1 MPGFLNLNLWKKN
14 KSVQNFLFLSIIQA
28 SNILISLITIP
39 IIVSAVD
46 IEQFGLISL
55 SLSIIAL
62 LNVGVNYGFHLSG
75 PREVALIADDPH
87 KLSALYSRNLF
98 SRITLAAFFTL
109 SLFIIISTTNAF
121 DRYAVILAFSTIM
134 LFSEALFPSWF
145 AQGMQRMSIIT
156 IGNLISKLLF
166 LFFLIKFVSHPSD
179 SKWVNFFS
187 GTTALLINVILVFI
201 ILIKWK
207 IRLQINA
214 LSKLWESIRSNFIL
228 FLSAFISH
236 ISISSG
242 VIILSFFASNKEI
255 GLYSLAER
263 IMFVLRMFPV
273 LIIQSI
279 YPNASKLYKEDIN
292 KFYQFLRRVYSRTI
306 AITLL
311 ISFAA
316 FTTAPLIIYLLSGEF
331 RDGSVNILRI
341 LAFIP
346 FLSSLNVA
354 NMIIILVSS
363 SNKLLFKGTWIVAVF
378 LLISGSILSF
388 MYGGPGLA
396 YALLLTE
403 LFIFIIQSGL
413 NYRQLPHDT
422 KTFYRIAL
430 SRHHHS

>member
-1 MPGFLNLNLWKKN
+1 MLGFLNLNLWKKN
-14 KSVQNFLFLSIIQA
+14 KSVQNFLFLSVVQA
-28 SNILISLITIP
+28 SNIIISLITIP
-39 IIVSAVD
+39 IVVSAVD

-55 SLSIIAL
+55 SLSIIAI

-75 PREVALIADDPH
+75 PREVALIADDPY

-98 SRITLAAFFTL
+98 SRITIAAFFTL
-109 SLFIIISTTNAF
+109 SLFIIIYTTNAF
-121 DRYAVILAFSTIM
+121 ERYAVILAYSTIM

-145 AQGMQRMSIIT
+145 AQGMQRMSIIS
-156 IGNLISKLLF
+156 IGNLISKLLY
-166 LFFLIKFVSHPSD
+166 LFFLIEFVNQPND
-179 SKWVNFFS
+179 SKWVNFFN
-187 GTTALLINVILVFI
+187 GTTALSINI
-201 ILIKWK
+201 ILILIILVKWK
-207 IRLQINA
+207 IKIQSSA
-214 LSKLWESIRSNFIL
+214 VTKFWVSIRSNFIL

-279 YPNASKLYKEDIN
+279 YPNASKFYKDDVN
-292 KFYQFLRRVYSRTI
+292 HFYQFLRKIYLRTI

-311 ISFAA
+311 ISFGA
-316 FTTAPLIIYLLSGEF
+316 FLMAPWIINLLSGEY
-331 RDGSVNILRI
+331 RDGSIYILRI

-354 NMIIILVSS
+354 NMLIILVSS
-363 SNKLLFKGTWIVAVF
+363 SNKLLFKGTWIVAGF

-403 LFIFIIQSGL
+403 LFIFIVYTIL
-413 NYRQLPHDT
+413 NLKHRSVET
-422 KTFYRIAL
+422 KKIYAFTFSSHYC
-430 SRHHHS
+430 S

>member
-14 KSVQNFLFLSIIQA
+14 KSIQNFLFLSIIQT

-55 SLSIIAL
+55 SLSIITL
-62 LNVGVNYGFHLSG
+62 VNVGVNYGFHLSG

-98 SRITLAAFFTL
+98 SRIFLAAFFTL
-109 SLFIIISTTNAF
+109 SLLIIMSNTNAF
-121 DRYAVILAFSTIM
+121 DRYAIILAYSTIL

-145 AQGMQRMSIIT
+145 AQGMQRMSIIS
-156 IGNLISKLLF
+156 IGNLISKLLY
-166 LFFLIKFVSHPSD
+166 LFFLIVFVNQPND

-187 GTTALLINVILVFI
+187 GTTALVINVVLVFI

-207 IRLQINA
+207 IRIQINA
-214 LSKLWESIRSNFIL
+214 ISKLWESIRSNFIL

-279 YPNASKLYKEDIN
+279 YPNASKLYKDDIN

-316 FTTAPLIIYLLSGEF
+316 FTTAPWIIYLLSGEY
-331 RDGSVNILRI
+331 RDGSANILRI

-363 SNKLLFKGTWIVAVF
+363 SNKLLFKGTWIVAGF

-403 LFIFIIQSGL
+403 LFIFIIQSVL
-413 NYRQLPHDT
+413 NYRQLSHDT

>member
-28 SNILISLITIP
+28 SNILISIITIP

-55 SLSIIAL
+55 SLSIITL
-62 LNVGVNYGFHLSG
+62 VNVGVNYGFHLSG

-98 SRITLAAFFTL
+98 SRIFLAAFFTL
-109 SLFIIISTTNAF
+109 SLLIIISNTNAF
-121 DRYAVILAFSTIM
+121 DRYAIILAYSTIL

-145 AQGMQRMSIIT
+145 AQGMQRMSIIS
-156 IGNLISKLLF
+156 IGNLISKLLY
-166 LFFLIKFVSHPSD
+166 LFFLIVFVNQPND

-187 GTTALLINVILVFI
+187 GTTALVINVVLVFI
-201 ILIKWK
+201 ILFKWK
-207 IRLQINA
+207 IRIQINA
-214 LSKLWESIRSNFIL
+214 ISKLWESIRSNFIL

-279 YPNASKLYKEDIN
+279 YPNASKFYKDDVN
-292 KFYQFLRRVYSRTI
+292 HFYQFLRKIYLRTI

-311 ISFAA
+311 ISFGA
-316 FTTAPLIIYLLSGEF
+316 FLLAPWIINLLSGEY
-331 RDGSVNILRI
+331 RDGSIYILRI

-363 SNKLLFKGTWIVAVF
+363 SNKLLFKGTWIVAGF

-388 MYGGPGLA
+388 MNGGPGLA

-403 LFIFIIQSGL
+403 LFIFIVYTIL
-413 NYRQLPHDT
+413 NLKHLSVETNKFYAF
-422 KTFYRIAL
+422 TFSSHYC
-430 SRHHHS
+430 S